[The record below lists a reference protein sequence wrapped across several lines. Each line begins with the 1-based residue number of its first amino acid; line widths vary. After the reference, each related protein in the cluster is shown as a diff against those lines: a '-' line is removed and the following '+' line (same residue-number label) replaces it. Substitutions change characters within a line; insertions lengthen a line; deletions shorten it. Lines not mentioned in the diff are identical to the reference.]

1 MPRIEIETKIKAGN
15 HIVFDLSRSIDL
27 HKTSTKHTN
36 ETAIAGKMSGLI
48 GLGES
53 VTWKAKHFGIYQKL
67 TTKITEY
74 KRPEYF
80 SDEMISGAFKN
91 FKHEHHFEN
100 RNGETIMIDYFD
112 YESPFGWIGEI
123 ADNLF
128 LKKYMTRLLKK
139 RNQTIKEF
147 AESEK
152 WKTVLEK

>member
-53 VTWKAKHFGIYQKL
+53 VTWKAKHFRIYQKL